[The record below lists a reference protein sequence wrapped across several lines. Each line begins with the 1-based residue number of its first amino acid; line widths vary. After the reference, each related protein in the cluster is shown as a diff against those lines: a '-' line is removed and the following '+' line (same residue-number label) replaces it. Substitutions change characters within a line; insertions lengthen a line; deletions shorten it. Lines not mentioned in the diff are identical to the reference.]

1 MLSEDFVRL
10 QSEPFDALV
19 ITQKLNDRR
28 HLAAVEILGNVI
40 DAFEAGGV
48 SISEVIMALT
58 SIVGRQESPDW
69 TKCVLALE
77 EAREHAAEAEES
89 SK

>member
-28 HLAAVEILGNVI
+28 HLAAVEILSNVV
-40 DAFEAGGV
+40 DAFKDGG
-48 SISEVIMALT
+48 IPMPEVIMALA
-58 SIVGRQESPDW
+58 SVVGRQESPDW
-69 TKCVLALE
+69 TKCVFALE
-77 EAREHAAEAEES
+77 DAREHAAEAEES